1 MCSTGA
7 AGGVCERHKD
17 YPESG
22 ARVSKS
28 LNTGIV
34 TVINYGKAVPARVS
48 QLTFAHEIG
57 HNFGSPVSGPL
68 FPFLLQRVRLWCQAR
83 GVGGGEEEGE
93 EDPPG
98 RVCVSSELSGVIVQY
113 TMQYDHSAE
122 CVCVCGGGG
131 GARGSCRGNQ
141 CVLSSDFCS
150 FVRGY

>member
-1 MCSTGA
+1 MSNTRTAQWAGLVTEYEYVMYTPGAAGVVCERPKDYAVGGACDCQNMNIYVMYTTGA

-57 HNFGSPVSGPL
+57 HNFGSPVSFDL
-68 FPFLLQRVRLWCQAR
+68 TLIF
-83 GVGGGEEEGE
+83 
-93 EDPPG
+93 
-98 RVCVSSELSGVIVQY
+98 
-113 TMQYDHSAE
+113 M
-122 CVCVCGGGG
+122 
-131 GARGSCRGNQ
+131 
-141 CVLSSDFCS
+141 
-150 FVRGY
+150 